1 MSGPLYQYPKQAA
14 FGRVVPK
21 TKIYQHAKPS
31 SAVKQRFITQIDKIV
46 WLYKLAPETINLPP
60 CHAVPEIEIFEI
72 QLKTPELKEEVLRSI
87 DQAIPFPIL
96 FELRYQEQVRLTAA
110 YKRPSEA
117 DGAKWVVDGY
127 LSSPWL
133 PADTV
138 RDPLP
143 VALDLARLYDQLL
156 RALLPIPKREGETL
170 KDQINRYADIQ
181 RKEKECNKLESRL
194 HREKQFNRKVEINA
208 QLREIEKMLNTLM
221 KVKAG

>member
-14 FGRVVPK
+14 FARVVPK
-21 TKIYQHAKPS
+21 NKIYQHAKPS
-31 SAVKQRFITQIDKIV
+31 SAVRQHFVAQIDKIV
-46 WLYKLAPETINLPP
+46 WLYKLAPETINLPS

-72 QLKTPELKEEVLRSI
+72 QLKTPELTEEVLRAI

-96 FELRYQEQVRLTAA
+96 FELCYQEQVKFTAA
-110 YKRPSEA
+110 YKRSSEA

-133 PADTV
+133 PADTE
-138 RDPLP
+138 RAPLP
-143 VALDLARLYDQLL
+143 VSLDLERLYEQLL
-156 RALLPIPKREGETL
+156 RVLLPIPERAGEVL
-170 KDQINRYADIQ
+170 KDQMNRYAEIQ

-208 QLREIEKMLNTLM
+208 QLRAVQQALAALATPE
-221 KVKAG
+221 